1 MSSTKATVV
10 IMAKN
15 SKKENTPQAPEKPEL
30 NKSGLKEASE
40 KVLSSLT
47 DESAGDA
54 PIENEDISK
63 QVSEALSRVAQ
74 STADDFLDIQ
84 FSDGE
89 EDNFFLDTA
98 AEAQYENESLPG
110 TPGADYPELLTVTP
124 SPHIR
129 THTTTRAIMLDV
141 CIALMPALIWGV
153 YIYGWRALTVTLV
166 SVIFAVLA
174 EFVYEKLLR
183 LPVTVLDFSA
193 VVTGIILA
201 LNLPATVPLWIPAVG
216 AVFAIV
222 VVKQLFGGLGKNFM
236 NPALTAR
243 VFLFA
248 WPAFMNTF
256 AALGEKFSAFAIGAP
271 DVVASATP
279 LSTLNEGAFPA
290 NQSLF
295 DAIIGYENGCIGEV
309 SALLLAAGFVY
320 MLVRRVVTW
329 HIPVTYIGTV
339 FVLTFI
345 FPMGADP
352 LNFAL
357 WQIFSGGLFLG
368 AIFMATDYATSPITN
383 KGRIIYGIGCGA
395 LTVLIRYFGGYPEGV
410 SFSILIMNLLVWYID
425 RYTKPTRFGGG
436 KIAKAK

>member
-1 MSSTKATVV
+1 MSNTQ
-10 IMAKN
+10 N
-15 SKKENTPQAPEKPEL
+15 NENTEPVNDISEQKQEDLRKAAQQALLSLADETAEDVPVENRQLSKQTSEAL
-30 NKSGLKEASE
+30 AKIASE
-40 KVLSSLT
+40 NAEDYSDKFFDIQQGY
-47 DESAGDA
+47 DEDE
-54 PIENEDISK
+54 PFFLDENEDDY
-63 QVSEALSRVAQ
+63 EPEEYRV
-74 STADDFLDIQ
+74 
-84 FSDGE
+84 
-89 EDNFFLDTA
+89 
-98 AEAQYENESLPG
+98 
-110 TPGADYPELLTVTP
+110 DYPELLTVTP

-153 YIYGWRALTVTLV
+153 YIFGLRALTVTLV
-166 SVIFAVLA
+166 SVIFAILA
-174 EFVYEKLLR
+174 EFAYEKLLKK
-183 LPVTVLDFSA
+183 PVTVLDFSA
-193 VVTGIILA
+193 VVTGMILA
-201 LNLPATVPLWIPAVG
+201 LNLPATVPLWLPAVG

-256 AALGEKFSAFAIGAP
+256 AAVGEKFSAFAIGAP
-271 DVVASATP
+271 DVVASATT
-279 LSTLNEGAFPA
+279 LSSLNEGSIPA
-290 NQSLF
+290 TQSLF

-329 HIPVTYIGTV
+329 HIPVAYIGTV
-339 FVLTFI
+339 FILTLI
-345 FPMGADP
+345 FPMSVNP
-352 LNFAL
+352 LDFAL

-383 KGRIIYGIGCGA
+383 KGRIIYGIGCGV